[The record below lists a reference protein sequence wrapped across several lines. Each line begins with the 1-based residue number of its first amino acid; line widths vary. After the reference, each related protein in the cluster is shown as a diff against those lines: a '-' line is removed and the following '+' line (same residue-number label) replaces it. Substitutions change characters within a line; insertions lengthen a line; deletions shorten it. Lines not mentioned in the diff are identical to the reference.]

1 MPGGSPGATPGIPAG
16 MTRSASEALKPVTIR
31 RLRWDWIGYIAL
43 LVLVVL
49 VVAACAT
56 PGAPGASGSPHP
68 SATPHPPLTPAPP
81 GADPISFLAWLF
93 NPIFQAMFIVLV
105 AVYDFLGSLGAPAA
119 IGWAIVV
126 LTLLVRTLV
135 IPLYRRQLVSQRRT
149 QLLQPEIKEIQ
160 RRYKGDAMKARVA
173 QQELFKERGIS
184 PLAGCLPL
192 ILQMPLLLVMYQ
204 VIQNGL
210 TNVNPTAMLAVFGQQ
225 VVPLACNNVNPATGQ
240 PDAALGPCIDTIIPF
255 LGTSID
261 VSLPSTIF
269 SVSLGGFVLGIS
281 VLAII
286 SAGLQLV
293 QSRMMLPRTKPAD
306 DDPNTKIQS
315 QTMLFLPLISIAY
328 GGFLPAGLF
337 IYWITA
343 TIFSTAQQYLIV
355 GWGGMFPLFGWTPR
369 FAMDHA
375 PRFPVSM
382 PPPPEPGKRAAILT
396 DAEKKTTAASTIRP
410 RERGRQGRR
419 GRRR

>member
-1 MPGGSPGATPGIPAG
+1 
-16 MTRSASEALKPVTIR
+16 VTLR
-31 RLRWDWIGYIAL
+31 RLRWDRIGYIAL
-43 LVLVVL
+43 LVVIVL
-49 VVAACAT
+49 IVAACAA
-56 PGAPGASGSPHP
+56 PGGPGASGSPHP
-68 SATPHPPLTPAPP
+68 SPTPHPPLEPAQP

-93 NPIFQAMFIVLV
+93 TPIFKAMFIVLV
-105 AVYDFLGSLGAPAA
+105 GVYDFLRGLGVPAA
-119 IGWAIVV
+119 IGWAIVA
-126 LTLLVRTLV
+126 LTLLVRAIV
-135 IPLYRRQLVSQRRT
+135 IPLYRRQLTSQRRM

-160 RRYKGDAMKARVA
+160 RRYKGDAVKSRVA
-173 QQELFKERGIS
+173 QQELMKERGVS

-192 ILQMPLLLVMYQ
+192 LLQMPLLFIMYS

-210 TNVNPTAMLAVFGQQ
+210 TNQNPSAMLEVFGVQ
-225 VVPLACNNVNPATGQ
+225 VVPLTCTNVVNGVTDPYK
-240 PDAALGPCIDTIIPF
+240 PCIDTIIPF
-255 LGTSID
+255 FSTSID
-261 VSLPSTIF
+261 VSQPSTIF
-269 SVSLGGFVLGIS
+269 SVALGGFVLGIS
-281 VLAII
+281 ILAII

-293 QSRMMLPRTKPAD
+293 QSRMMLPRTKPED
-306 DDPNTKIQS
+306 DDPNTKIQR
-315 QTMLFLPLISIAY
+315 QTMLFLPLISVAY

-343 TIFSTAQQYLIV
+343 TIFSIAQQYLIV

-369 FAMDHA
+369 FAADHT

-396 DAEKKTTAASTIRP
+396 DTDKKTTADKTIRP